1 MSEDQD
7 WSVWQ
12 EGCPWRATSSTGKDD
27 IFFLFFWFGKSRG
40 RDDFF
45 FFFFFFGFGWSQGC
59 DNFFF
64 FDTQAHTSNG
74 HNFATAIPVH
84 AISDADDGDATLLRQ
99 QHRIRGRRN
108 PEMYIVR

>member
-1 MSEDQD
+1 MTIFSFSFSFLDLVGHKAVTIF
-7 WSVWQ
+7 S
-12 EGCPWRATSSTGKDD
+12 
-27 IFFLFFWFGKSRG
+27 FFL
-40 RDDFF
+40 
-45 FFFFFFGFGWSQGC
+45 
-59 DNFFF
+59 
-64 FDTQAHTSNG
+64 DTHAHTSNG